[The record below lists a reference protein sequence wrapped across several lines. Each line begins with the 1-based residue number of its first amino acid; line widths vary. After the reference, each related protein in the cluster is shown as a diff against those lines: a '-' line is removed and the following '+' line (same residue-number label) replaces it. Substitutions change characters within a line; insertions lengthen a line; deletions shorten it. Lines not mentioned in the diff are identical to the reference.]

1 MLWLGGFALLAIFCV
16 MIVARCTGP
25 GLPFAVPTVTSN
37 PPTPVS
43 GPTGADQPCA
53 YMWASQE
60 LPELTTQLQA
70 FFDTRVDFELQV
82 SATAFGENCVN
93 EDGSLREFLRMSTD
107 VQFSIS
113 VETIDKA
120 VEAER
125 AAQIL
130 DGIETYQTANPE
142 VKLDGTLSL
151 QFIDAQKQ
159 LSAYSVPLPAALAA
173 AQAGLRGDELMKVLA
188 GDSSQE

>member
-16 MIVARCTGP
+16 MIVARCAGP
-25 GLPFAVPTVTSN
+25 GLPFAVPTATPNS
-37 PPTPVS
+37 PTPDSAPS
-43 GPTGADQPCA
+43 GVDQPCA

-93 EDGSLREFLRMSTD
+93 EDGLLREFLQMSTD
-107 VQFSIS
+107 VQFSIP
-113 VETIDKA
+113 VETINKEI
-120 VEAER
+120 EAET

-130 DGIETYQTANPE
+130 DGIETYRTTNAE
-142 VKLDGTLSL
+142 VKLDGNLSL
-151 QFIDAQKQ
+151 QFIDAKKQ
-159 LSAYSVPLPAALAA
+159 VSAYSVPLPAALAA
-173 AQAGLRGDELMKVLA
+173 AQAGLRGDELMKVLG